1 MSVPQR
7 RRPHRRWSSED
18 SDLRVIDPGRNRR
31 ARADLKISQRK
42 LARRCECTQSMIS
55 LIETGKLRS
64 LSEKLALVMAEE
76 LRKPWEHLFTDEVV
90 TLMPAVTNAVH
101 ADLQASA

>member
-1 MSVPQR
+1 
-7 RRPHRRWSSED
+7 
-18 SDLRVIDPGRNRR
+18 
-31 ARADLKISQRK
+31 
-42 LARRCECTQSMIS
+42 MIS